1 MQKTSVLESWKE
13 SLRMN
18 PYKLCLMGVL
28 VALQIVLARITAI
41 PVGSWLR
48 IGFGFLPV
56 GIAGY
61 LLGPVWGMA
70 VAAIGDILGTLVFT
84 PAIIWGLVLANALNG
99 LIFGLF
105 LYPRKLA
112 WWRCIVSLV
121 LISIFCNFLL
131 NTHFLGQAGWVA
143 LSDGSE
149 WPAFF
154 RTLVMPLY
162 PEGTM
167 VPNWVSVCNRFIKQL
182 VACPVNIVMLYLVLQ
197 VVEKMP
203 KSVLRLK

>member
-1 MQKTSVLESWKE
+1 MKQWFTAAYWHESVH
-13 SLRMN
+13 MN

-61 LLGPVWGMA
+61 LLGPVWGLV
-70 VAAIGDILGTLVFT
+70 VAAVGDILGTLVFT
-84 PAIIWGLVLANALNG
+84 PPIIWGLVVANALNG

-105 LYPRKLA
+105 LYPRKYSL
-112 WWRCIVSLV
+112 WRCIVSLV
-121 LISIFCNFLL
+121 LISLICNFLL
-131 NTHFLGQAGWVA
+131 NTYFLAQAGWVA
-143 LSDGSE
+143 VTDGTD

-154 RTLVMPLY
+154 RALVMPVY
-162 PEGTM
+162 PEGSLL
-167 VPNWVSVCNRFIKQL
+167 PNWISVGNRFIKQL
-182 VACPVNIVMLYLVLQ
+182 VACPVNIVMLYLVLRA
-197 VVEKMP
+197 VDKMP

>member
-1 MQKTSVLESWKE
+1 MKQWFTVAYWRESVH
-13 SLRMN
+13 MN
-18 PYKLCLMGVL
+18 SYKLCLMGVL

-61 LLGPVWGMA
+61 LLGPVWGLV
-70 VAAIGDILGTLVFT
+70 VAAVGDILGTLVFT
-84 PAIIWGLVLANALNG
+84 PPIIWGLVLANALNG

-105 LYPRKLA
+105 LYPRKYSL
-112 WWRCIVSLV
+112 WRCIVSLV
-121 LISIFCNFLL
+121 LISLICNFLL
-131 NTHFLGQAGWVA
+131 NTYFLAKAGWVA
-143 LSDGSE
+143 VTDGKD

-154 RTLVMPLY
+154 RNLVLPVY
-162 PEGTM
+162 PEGSLL
-167 VPNWVSVCNRFIKQL
+167 PNWISVGNRLLKQL
-182 VACPVNIVMLYLVLQ
+182 VACPVNIVMLYLVLRA
-197 VVEKMP
+197 VDKMP